1 MSFRQ
6 ARFVAYLRVSTAR
19 QGASG
24 LGLEAQRSAVQ
35 AYLAS
40 GGHQLAAEFVEVE
53 SGKRDNRPQLAAALA
68 ACRLHRA
75 TLVIAKLDRLA
86 RNVRFI
92 AGIMDSGVDFVACD
106 MPHANRLTLHLMAA
120 MAEHEAMAISER
132 TKAALAAAK
141 ARGVKLGNPNGATHL
156 REGARAAAFV
166 GGQAKRKRADAY
178 ARQIAELTEELEG
191 RGVIGLTAQAKEL
204 NLRGVPAP
212 SGGCWS
218 SAQLRR
224 TLKRSVL
231 LAECSVRI

>member
-53 SGKRDNRPQLAAALA
+53 SGKRDDRPQLAAALA

-141 ARGVKLGNPNGATHL
+141 ARGVKLGNPNGAAHL
-156 REGARAAAFV
+156 LQGCRAAASASV
-166 GGQAKRKRADAY
+166 AARRKRMLAK
-178 ARQIAELTEELEG
+178 ARDLEPILREMAS
-191 RGVIGLTAQAKEL
+191 RGIIETSAQAREL
-204 NLRGVPAP
+204 NRLGVTAP
-212 SGGCWS
+212 SGGVWRVG
-218 SAQLRR
+218 QLRR
-224 TLKRSVL
+224 YQDRLR
-231 LAECSVRI
+231 AGHPA